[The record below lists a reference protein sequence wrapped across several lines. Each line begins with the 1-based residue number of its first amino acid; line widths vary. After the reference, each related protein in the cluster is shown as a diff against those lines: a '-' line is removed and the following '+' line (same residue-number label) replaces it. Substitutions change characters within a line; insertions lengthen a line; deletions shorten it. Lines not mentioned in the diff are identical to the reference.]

1 MITLNKVL
9 FKVILLFFVS
19 ISIGADKGIDYYNNN
34 EFKKA
39 RQYYESILIDR
50 NDDPAANFGVGAT
63 AFQQQDYEAAMKGF
77 ETALGTDNDK
87 LKSSAYYNMAN
98 ILAQNKRLEESLA
111 FFRKSLELNPND
123 LDAKINYELIKFQ
136 LQQQQQQQNQDQNQN
151 ETENNKDDEQTGDQK
166 KQDQQQDKQQQDKQQ
181 QEQNEQNDFLDEEK
195 SEQQSNQNEEQQED
209 QTQQKQDIAENEKQE
224 SQDKQ
229 NAAAILDALKKD
241 EKINKKQQMSR
252 AKKRK
257 LEKDW

>member
-1 MITLNKVL
+1 MTALNKIL
-9 FKVILLFFVS
+9 FRFCLLFFVS

-34 EFKKA
+34 EFEKA

-50 NDDPAANFGVGAT
+50 NDDPATNFGLGAT
-63 AFQQQDYEAAMKGF
+63 AFQQEDYAAAMKGF

-111 FFRKSLELNPND
+111 FFRKSLELNPSD

-151 ETENNKDDEQTGDQK
+151 ETKNNKDDEQSGDNK
-166 KQDQQQDKQQQDKQQ
+166 KQDQQKDKQQQKQ
-181 QEQNEQNDFLDEEK
+181 NAQNDSLDEEK
-195 SEQQSNQNEEQQED
+195 SEHQSNQNEEQQED
-209 QTQQKQDIAENEKQE
+209 QTQQQQDIAENEKQE

>member
-1 MITLNKVL
+1 MTALNKVL
-9 FKVILLFFVS
+9 FKFYLLFFVS
-19 ISIGADKGIDYYNNN
+19 ISIGADKGIDHYNNN
-34 EFKKA
+34 EFEKA

-50 NDDPAANFGVGAT
+50 NDDPAANFGLGAT
-63 AFQQQDYEAAMKGF
+63 AFQQQDYAAAMKGF

-98 ILAQNKRLEESLA
+98 ILAQNQRLEESLA
-111 FFRKSLELNPND
+111 FFRKSLELNPSD

-136 LQQQQQQQNQDQNQN
+136 LQQQQQQQNQDQNKNQA
-151 ETENNKDDEQTGDQK
+151 ENNKDDEQSGDQK
-166 KQDQQQDKQQQDKQQ
+166 KQDQQKDKQQ
-181 QEQNEQNDFLDEEK
+181 QEQNAQNDSSDEQE
-195 SEQQSNQNEEQQED
+195 SEQQSNQNEDQQED
-209 QTQQKQDIAENEKQE
+209 QTQQQQQDIAENEKQK

>member
-1 MITLNKVL
+1 MTALNKVL
-9 FKVILLFFVS
+9 VRFCPLFFVS

-34 EFKKA
+34 EFEKA
-39 RQYYESILIDR
+39 RQYYESVIMDR
-50 NDDPAANFGVGAT
+50 NDDPAANFGLGST
-63 AFQQQDYEAAMKGF
+63 AFQQQDYAAAMKGF
-77 ETALGTDNDK
+77 ETALGTDNNE

-98 ILAQNKRLEESLA
+98 ILAQNERLEESLA
-111 FFRKSLELNPND
+111 FFRKSLELNPSD

-136 LQQQQQQQNQDQNQN
+136 LQQQQQQQNQDQNKNQD
-151 ETENNKDDEQTGDQK
+151 ENNKDDEQTGDQK
-166 KQDQQQDKQQQDKQQ
+166 QQDKQQ
-181 QEQNEQNDFLDEEK
+181 QEQNAKNDSSDEEE
-195 SEQQSNQNEEQQED
+195 SEQQSNQNEDQQED
-209 QTQQKQDIAENEKQE
+209 QTQQQQQDIAENEKQK

>member
-1 MITLNKVL
+1 MTALNKVL
-9 FKVILLFFVS
+9 VRFCPLFFVS

-34 EFKKA
+34 EFEKA
-39 RQYYESILIDR
+39 RQYYESVIMDR
-50 NDDPAANFGVGAT
+50 NDDPAANFGLGST
-63 AFQQQDYEAAMKGF
+63 AFQQQDYAAAMKGF
-77 ETALGTDNDK
+77 ETALGTDNNE

-98 ILAQNKRLEESLA
+98 ILAQNQRLEESLA
-111 FFRKSLELNPND
+111 FFRKSLELNPSD

-136 LQQQQQQQNQDQNQN
+136 LQQQQQQNQDQNKNQD
-151 ETENNKDDEQTGDQK
+151 ENNKDDEQTGDQK
-166 KQDQQQDKQQQDKQQ
+166 QQDKQQ
-181 QEQNEQNDFLDEEK
+181 QEQNAKNDSSDEEE
-195 SEQQSNQNEEQQED
+195 SEQQSNQNEDQQED
-209 QTQQKQDIAENEKQE
+209 QSQQQQQDMAENGKQE

-252 AKKRK
+252 TKKRK

>member
-1 MITLNKVL
+1 MTALNKVL
-9 FKVILLFFVS
+9 FKFFLLFFVS
-19 ISIGADKGIDYYNNN
+19 ISIGADKGIDHYNNN
-34 EFKKA
+34 EFEKA

-50 NDDPAANFGVGAT
+50 NDDPAANFGLGST
-63 AFQQQDYEAAMKGF
+63 AFQQQDYAAAMKGF
-77 ETALGTDNDK
+77 EIALGTDNDK

-98 ILAQNKRLEESLA
+98 ILAQNQRLEESLA
-111 FFRKSLELNPND
+111 FFRKSLELNPSD
-123 LDAKINYELIKFQ
+123 LDGKINYELIKFQ
-136 LQQQQQQQNQDQNQN
+136 LQQQQNQDQNQN
-151 ETENNKDDEQTGDQK
+151 QDENNKDDEQSGDKK
-166 KQDQQQDKQQQDKQQ
+166 KQDQQKDKQQ
-181 QEQNEQNDFLDEEK
+181 QEQNAQNDSSDEQN
-195 SEQQSNQNEEQQED
+195 SEQQSNQNEDQQED
-209 QTQQKQDIAENEKQE
+209 QTQQQQQDIAENDKQE

>member
-1 MITLNKVL
+1 MTALNKVL
-9 FKVILLFFVS
+9 VRFCPLFFVS

-34 EFKKA
+34 EFEKA
-39 RQYYESILIDR
+39 RQYYESVIMDR
-50 NDDPAANFGVGAT
+50 NDDPAANFGLGST
-63 AFQQQDYEAAMKGF
+63 AFQQQDYAAAMKGF
-77 ETALGTDNDK
+77 ETALGTDNNE

-98 ILAQNKRLEESLA
+98 ILAQNQRLEESLA
-111 FFRKSLELNPND
+111 FFRKSLELNPSD

-136 LQQQQQQQNQDQNQN
+136 LQQQQQQQNQDQNKNQD
-151 ETENNKDDEQTGDQK
+151 ENNKDDEQTGDQK
-166 KQDQQQDKQQQDKQQ
+166 QQDKQQ
-181 QEQNEQNDFLDEEK
+181 QEQNAKNDSSDEEE
-195 SEQQSNQNEEQQED
+195 SEQQSNQNEDQQED
-209 QTQQKQDIAENEKQE
+209 QSQQQQQDMAENGKQE

-252 AKKRK
+252 TKKRK

>member
-1 MITLNKVL
+1 MTALNKVL
-9 FKVILLFFVS
+9 FKFCLLFFVS
-19 ISIGADKGIDYYNNN
+19 ISIGADKGIDHYNNN
-34 EFKKA
+34 EFEKA

-50 NDDPAANFGVGAT
+50 NDDPAANFGLGST
-63 AFQQQDYEAAMKGF
+63 AFQQQDYAAAMKGF

-98 ILAQNKRLEESLA
+98 ILAQNQRLEESLA
-111 FFRKSLELNPND
+111 FFRKSLELNPSD

-136 LQQQQQQQNQDQNQN
+136 LQQQQNQDQNQN
-151 ETENNKDDEQTGDQK
+151 QDENNKDDEQSGDKK
-166 KQDQQQDKQQQDKQQ
+166 KQDQQKDKQQ
-181 QEQNEQNDFLDEEK
+181 QEQNAQNDSSDEQE
-195 SEQQSNQNEEQQED
+195 SEQQSNQNEDQQED
-209 QTQQKQDIAENEKQE
+209 QTQQQQQDIAENEKQE

>member
-1 MITLNKVL
+1 MTALNKVL
-9 FKVILLFFVS
+9 FKFFLLFFVS
-19 ISIGADKGIDYYNNN
+19 ISIGADKGIDHYNNN
-34 EFKKA
+34 EFEKA

-50 NDDPAANFGVGAT
+50 NDDPAANFGLGAT
-63 AFQQQDYEAAMKGF
+63 AFQQQDYAAAMKGF

-98 ILAQNKRLEESLA
+98 ILAQNERLEESLA
-111 FFRKSLELNPND
+111 FFRKSLELNPSD

-151 ETENNKDDEQTGDQK
+151 QDENDKDDEQSGDQK
-166 KQDQQQDKQQQDKQQ
+166 KQDQQKDKQQ
-181 QEQNEQNDFLDEEK
+181 QEQNAQNDSSDEQE
-195 SEQQSNQNEEQQED
+195 SEQQSNQNEDQQED
-209 QTQQKQDIAENEKQE
+209 QTQQQQQDIAENEKQK

>member
-1 MITLNKVL
+1 MTALNKVL
-9 FKVILLFFVS
+9 FKFFLLFFVS
-19 ISIGADKGIDYYNNN
+19 ISIGADKGIDHYNNN
-34 EFKKA
+34 EFEKA

-63 AFQQQDYEAAMKGF
+63 AFQQQDYAAAMKGF

-98 ILAQNKRLEESLA
+98 ILAQNQRLEESLA
-111 FFRKSLELNPND
+111 FFRKSLELNPSD

-151 ETENNKDDEQTGDQK
+151 QDENDKDDEQSGDQK
-166 KQDQQQDKQQQDKQQ
+166 KQDQQKDKQQ
-181 QEQNEQNDFLDEEK
+181 QEQNAQNDSSDEQE
-195 SEQQSNQNEEQQED
+195 SDQPSNQNKDQQED
-209 QTQQKQDIAENEKQE
+209 QTQQKQQDIAENEKQE

>member
-1 MITLNKVL
+1 MTALNKVL
-9 FKVILLFFVS
+9 FKFFLLFFVS
-19 ISIGADKGIDYYNNN
+19 ISIGADKGIDHYNNN
-34 EFKKA
+34 EFEKA

-50 NDDPAANFGVGAT
+50 NDDPAANFGLGST
-63 AFQQQDYEAAMKGF
+63 AFQQQDYAAAMKGF

-111 FFRKSLELNPND
+111 FFRKSLELNPSD

-136 LQQQQQQQNQDQNQN
+136 LQQQQNQDQNQN
-151 ETENNKDDEQTGDQK
+151 QDENNKDDEQSGDKK
-166 KQDQQQDKQQQDKQQ
+166 KQDQQKDKQQ
-181 QEQNEQNDFLDEEK
+181 QEQNAQNDSSDEQE
-195 SEQQSNQNEEQQED
+195 SEQQSNQNEDQQED
-209 QTQQKQDIAENEKQE
+209 QTQQQQQDIAENEKQE

>member
-1 MITLNKVL
+1 MTALNKVL
-9 FKVILLFFVS
+9 FKFFLLFFVS
-19 ISIGADKGIDYYNNN
+19 ISIGADKGIDHYNNN
-34 EFKKA
+34 EFEKA

-50 NDDPAANFGVGAT
+50 NDDPAANFGLGAT
-63 AFQQQDYEAAMKGF
+63 AFQQQDYASAMKGF

-111 FFRKSLELNPND
+111 FFRKSLELNPSD

-151 ETENNKDDEQTGDQK
+151 QDENDKDDEQSGDQK
-166 KQDQQQDKQQQDKQQ
+166 KQDQQKDKQQ
-181 QEQNEQNDFLDEEK
+181 QEQNAQNDSSDEQE
-195 SEQQSNQNEEQQED
+195 SEQKSNQNEDQQED
-209 QTQQKQDIAENEKQE
+209 QTQQQQQDIAENEKQE

>member
-1 MITLNKVL
+1 MTALNKVL
-9 FKVILLFFVS
+9 VRFCPLFFVS

-34 EFKKA
+34 EFEKA
-39 RQYYESILIDR
+39 RQYYESVIMDR
-50 NDDPAANFGVGAT
+50 NDDPAANFGLGST
-63 AFQQQDYEAAMKGF
+63 AFQQQDYAAAMKGF
-77 ETALGTDNDK
+77 ETALGTDNNE

-98 ILAQNKRLEESLA
+98 ILAQNERLEESLA
-111 FFRKSLELNPND
+111 FFRKSLELNPSD

-136 LQQQQQQQNQDQNQN
+136 LQQQQQQQNQDQNKNQD
-151 ETENNKDDEQTGDQK
+151 ENNNDDEQTGDQK
-166 KQDQQQDKQQQDKQQ
+166 QQDKQQ
-181 QEQNEQNDFLDEEK
+181 QEQNAKNDSSDEEE
-195 SEQQSNQNEEQQED
+195 SEQQSNQNEDQQED
-209 QTQQKQDIAENEKQE
+209 QSQQQQQDMAENGKQE

-252 AKKRK
+252 TKKRK

>member
-1 MITLNKVL
+1 MTALNKVL
-9 FKVILLFFVS
+9 FKFCLLFFIS
-19 ISIGADKGIDYYNNN
+19 ISIGADKGIDHYNNN
-34 EFKKA
+34 EFEKA
-39 RQYYESILIDR
+39 RQYYESILIDS
-50 NDDPAANFGVGAT
+50 NDDPAANFGLGST
-63 AFQQQDYEAAMKGF
+63 AFQQQDYAAAMKGF

-111 FFRKSLELNPND
+111 FFRKSLELNPSD
-123 LDAKINYELIKFQ
+123 LDGKINYELIKFQ
-136 LQQQQQQQNQDQNQN
+136 LQQQQQNKDQNQN
-151 ETENNKDDEQTGDQK
+151 QDEKDKDDEQSGDQK
-166 KQDQQQDKQQQDKQQ
+166 KQDQQKDKQQ
-181 QEQNEQNDFLDEEK
+181 QEQNAQNDSSDEEER
-195 SEQQSNQNEEQQED
+195 EQQSNQDDDQQED
-209 QTQQKQDIAENEKQE
+209 QTQQQQDIAENEKQE

-229 NAAAILDALKKD
+229 NASAILDALKKD

>member
-1 MITLNKVL
+1 MSKVL
-9 FKVILLFFVS
+9 FKFCLLFFVS
-19 ISIGADKGIDYYNNN
+19 ISIGEDKGIDHYNNN
-34 EFKKA
+34 EFEKA

-50 NDDPAANFGVGAT
+50 NDDPAANFGLGAT
-63 AFQQQDYEAAMKGF
+63 AFQQQDYAAAMKGF

-98 ILAQNKRLEESLA
+98 ILAQNQRLEESLA
-111 FFRKSLELNPND
+111 FFRKSLELNPSD

-151 ETENNKDDEQTGDQK
+151 QDENDKDDEQSGDQK
-166 KQDQQQDKQQQDKQQ
+166 KQDQQKDKQQ
-181 QEQNEQNDFLDEEK
+181 QEQNAQNDSSDEQE
-195 SEQQSNQNEEQQED
+195 SEQQSNQNEDQQED
-209 QTQQKQDIAENEKQE
+209 QTQQQQQDIAENEKQE

>member
-1 MITLNKVL
+1 MTALNKVL
-9 FKVILLFFVS
+9 FKFFLLFFVS
-19 ISIGADKGIDYYNNN
+19 ISIGADKGIDHYNNN
-34 EFKKA
+34 EFEKA

-50 NDDPAANFGVGAT
+50 NDDPAANFGLGAT
-63 AFQQQDYEAAMKGF
+63 AFQQQDYATAMKGF

-111 FFRKSLELNPND
+111 FFRKSLELNPSD

-151 ETENNKDDEQTGDQK
+151 QDENDKDDEQSGDQK
-166 KQDQQQDKQQQDKQQ
+166 KQDQQKDKQQ
-181 QEQNEQNDFLDEEK
+181 QEQNAQNDSSDEQE
-195 SEQQSNQNEEQQED
+195 SEQKSNQNEDQQED
-209 QTQQKQDIAENEKQE
+209 QTQQQQQDIAENEKQK

>member
-1 MITLNKVL
+1 MTALNKGL
-9 FKVILLFFVS
+9 FKFCLLFFVS
-19 ISIGADKGIDYYNNN
+19 ISIGADKGIEHYNNN
-34 EFKKA
+34 EFEKA
-39 RQYYESILIDR
+39 RQYYESILMDR
-50 NDDPAANFGVGAT
+50 NDDHAANFGLGTT
-63 AFQQQDYEAAMKGF
+63 AFQQQDYAAAMKGF
-77 ETALGTDNDK
+77 ETALGTDDDK

-98 ILAQNKRLEESLA
+98 ILAQNQRLEESLA
-111 FFRKSLELNPND
+111 FFRKSLELDPSD

-136 LQQQQQQQNQDQNQN
+136 LQQQNQDQNQN
-151 ETENNKDDEQTGDQK
+151 HDENNKDGEESGGQK
-166 KQDQQQDKQQQDKQQ
+166 KQDQQKDKQQ
-181 QEQNEQNDFLDEEK
+181 QEQNAQNDSSDEQE
-195 SEQQSNQNEEQQED
+195 SEQQSNQNEDQQED
-209 QTQQKQDIAENEKQE
+209 LTQQQQQDIAENKKQE

>member
-1 MITLNKVL
+1 MPGLSKVL
-9 FKVILLFFVS
+9 FKFFLLFFVS
-19 ISIGADKGIDYYNNN
+19 ISIGADKGIDHYNNN
-34 EFKKA
+34 EFEKA

-50 NDDPAANFGVGAT
+50 NDDPAANFGLGST
-63 AFQQQDYEAAMKGF
+63 AFQQQDYAAAMKGF

-98 ILAQNKRLEESLA
+98 ILAQNQRLEESLA
-111 FFRKSLELNPND
+111 FFRKSLELNPSD

-151 ETENNKDDEQTGDQK
+151 QDENDKDDEQSGDQK
-166 KQDQQQDKQQQDKQQ
+166 KQDQQKDKQQ
-181 QEQNEQNDFLDEEK
+181 QEQNAQNDSSDEQE
-195 SEQQSNQNEEQQED
+195 SEQKSNQNEDQQEG
-209 QTQQKQDIAENEKQE
+209 QTQQKKQDIIENEKQE

>member
-1 MITLNKVL
+1 MTVLNKVL
-9 FKVILLFFVS
+9 LKCCLLLFVS
-19 ISIGADKGIDYYNNN
+19 ISISADKGIDYYNNN

-50 NDDPAANFGVGAT
+50 NDDPATNFGLGAT
-63 AFQQQDYEAAMKGF
+63 AFQQQDYAAAMKGF

-98 ILAQNKRLEESLA
+98 ILAHNQRLEESLT
-111 FFRKSLELNPND
+111 FFRKSLELNPSD

-151 ETENNKDDEQTGDQK
+151 ETENNKDDEQSGDNK
-166 KQDQQQDKQQQDKQQ
+166 KQDQQKDKQQ
-181 QEQNEQNDFLDEEK
+181 QEQNAQNDSSDEQE
-195 SEQQSNQNEEQQED
+195 SEQKSNQNEDKQED
-209 QTQQKQDIAENEKQE
+209 QNQQQQDIAENEKQE

>member
-1 MITLNKVL
+1 MIALNKVL
-9 FKVILLFFVS
+9 FKFCFLFFVS
-19 ISIGADKGIDYYNNN
+19 ISIGADKGIDHYNNN
-34 EFKKA
+34 EFEKA

-50 NDDPAANFGVGAT
+50 NDDPAANFGLGTA
-63 AFQQQDYEAAMKGF
+63 AFQQQDYAAAMKGF

-87 LKSSAYYNMAN
+87 LKSSVYYNMAN
-98 ILAQNKRLEESLA
+98 ILAQNQRLEESLA
-111 FFRKSLELNPND
+111 FFRKSLELNPGD

-136 LQQQQQQQNQDQNQN
+136 LQQQQQNQDQNQN
-151 ETENNKDDEQTGDQK
+151 QDENDKDDEQSGDQK
-166 KQDQQQDKQQQDKQQ
+166 KQDQQQDQQKQEENAQKDSSDE
-181 QEQNEQNDFLDEEK
+181 QE
-195 SEQQSNQNEEQQED
+195 SEQKSNQNEDKQED
-209 QTQQKQDIAENEKQE
+209 QNQQQQDIAENEKQE

>member
-1 MITLNKVL
+1 MTALNKVL
-9 FKVILLFFVS
+9 FKFFLLFFVS
-19 ISIGADKGIDYYNNN
+19 ISIGADKGIDHYNNN
-34 EFKKA
+34 EFEKA

-50 NDDPAANFGVGAT
+50 NDDPAANFGLGAT
-63 AFQQQDYEAAMKGF
+63 AFQQQDYAAAMKGF
-77 ETALGTDNDK
+77 ETASGTDNDK

-98 ILAQNKRLEESLA
+98 ILAQNQRLEESLA
-111 FFRKSLELNPND
+111 FFRKSLELNPSD

-151 ETENNKDDEQTGDQK
+151 QDENDKDDEQSGDQK
-166 KQDQQQDKQQQDKQQ
+166 KQDQQKDKQQ
-181 QEQNEQNDFLDEEK
+181 QEQNAQNDSSDEQN
-195 SEQQSNQNEEQQED
+195 SEQQSNQNEDQQED
-209 QTQQKQDIAENEKQE
+209 QTKQQQDIAENEKQE

>member
-1 MITLNKVL
+1 MTALNKVL
-9 FKVILLFFVS
+9 FKFFLLFFVS
-19 ISIGADKGIDYYNNN
+19 ISIGADKGIDHYNNN
-34 EFKKA
+34 EFEKA
-39 RQYYESILIDR
+39 RQYYESVIMDR
-50 NDDPAANFGVGAT
+50 NDDPAANFGLGST
-63 AFQQQDYEAAMKGF
+63 AFQQQDYAAAMKGF

-111 FFRKSLELNPND
+111 FFRKSLELNPSD

-136 LQQQQQQQNQDQNQN
+136 LQQQQNQDQNQN
-151 ETENNKDDEQTGDQK
+151 QDENDKDDEQSGDQK
-166 KQDQQQDKQQQDKQQ
+166 KQDQQKDKQQ
-181 QEQNEQNDFLDEEK
+181 QEQNAQNDSSDEQE
-195 SEQQSNQNEEQQED
+195 SEQQSNQNEDQQED
-209 QTQQKQDIAENEKQE
+209 QTQQQQDIAENEKQK

>member
-1 MITLNKVL
+1 MTALNKVL
-9 FKVILLFFVS
+9 FKFFLLFFVS
-19 ISIGADKGIDYYNNN
+19 ISIGADKGIDHYNNN
-34 EFKKA
+34 EFEKA

-50 NDDPAANFGVGAT
+50 NDDPAANFGLGST
-63 AFQQQDYEAAMKGF
+63 AFQQQDYAAAMKGF

-98 ILAQNKRLEESLA
+98 ILAQNQRLEESLA
-111 FFRKSLELNPND
+111 FFRKSLELNPSD

-151 ETENNKDDEQTGDQK
+151 QDENNKDDEQSGDQK
-166 KQDQQQDKQQQDKQQ
+166 KQDQQKDKQQ
-181 QEQNEQNDFLDEEK
+181 QEQNEQNDSSDEK
-195 SEQQSNQNEEQQED
+195 NSEQQSNQNEDQQED
-209 QTQQKQDIAENEKQE
+209 QTQQQQQDIAENEKQE

>member
-1 MITLNKVL
+1 MMTLLNKVL
-9 FKVILLFFVS
+9 FRFCPLFFISV
-19 ISIGADKGIDYYNNN
+19 SIGADKGINYYNNN
-34 EFKKA
+34 EFEKA
-39 RQYYESILIDR
+39 RQYYESVIMDR
-50 NDDPAANFGVGAT
+50 NNDPAANFGLGVT
-63 AFQQQDYEAAMKGF
+63 AFQQQDYAAAMKGF
-77 ETALGTDNDK
+77 ETALGTDNNE

-151 ETENNKDDEQTGDQK
+151 ETKNNKDDEQSGDNK
-166 KQDQQQDKQQQDKQQ
+166 KQDQQKDKQQ
-181 QEQNEQNDFLDEEK
+181 QEQNAQNDSLDEEK
-195 SEQQSNQNEEQQED
+195 SEQQSNQNEQQQED
-209 QTQQKQDIAENEKQE
+209 QTQQQQDIAENEKQE

>member
-1 MITLNKVL
+1 MTALNKVL
-9 FKVILLFFVS
+9 FKFFLLFFVS
-19 ISIGADKGIDYYNNN
+19 ISIGADKGIDHYNNN
-34 EFKKA
+34 EFEKA

-50 NDDPAANFGVGAT
+50 NDDPAANFGLGAT
-63 AFQQQDYEAAMKGF
+63 AFQQQDYAAAMKGF
-77 ETALGTDNDK
+77 ETTLGTDNDK

-98 ILAQNKRLEESLA
+98 ILAQNQRLEESLA
-111 FFRKSLELNPND
+111 FFRKSLELNPSD

-151 ETENNKDDEQTGDQK
+151 QDENDKDDEQSGDQK
-166 KQDQQQDKQQQDKQQ
+166 KQDQQKDKQQ
-181 QEQNEQNDFLDEEK
+181 QEQNAQNDSSDEQE
-195 SEQQSNQNEEQQED
+195 SEQQSNQNENQQED
-209 QTQQKQDIAENEKQE
+209 QTQQQQQDIAENEKQE

>member
-1 MITLNKVL
+1 MTALNKVL
-9 FKVILLFFVS
+9 VRFCPLFFVS
-19 ISIGADKGIDYYNNN
+19 ISIGADKGIDHYNNN
-34 EFKKA
+34 EFEKA

-50 NDDPAANFGVGAT
+50 NDDPAANFGLGST
-63 AFQQQDYEAAMKGF
+63 AFQQQDYAAAMKGF

-98 ILAQNKRLEESLA
+98 ILAQNQRLEESLA
-111 FFRKSLELNPND
+111 FFRKSLELNPSD
-123 LDAKINYELIKFQ
+123 LDGKINYELIKFQ
-136 LQQQQQQQNQDQNQN
+136 LQQQQQQQNKDQNQN
-151 ETENNKDDEQTGDQK
+151 QDENDKDDEQSGDQK
-166 KQDQQQDKQQQDKQQ
+166 KQDQQKDKQQ
-181 QEQNEQNDFLDEEK
+181 QEQNAQNDSSDEQE
-195 SEQQSNQNEEQQED
+195 SEQQSNQNDDQQED
-209 QTQQKQDIAENEKQE
+209 QTQQQQQDIAENEKQE

-229 NAAAILDALKKD
+229 NASAILDALKKD

>member
-1 MITLNKVL
+1 MTALNKVL
-9 FKVILLFFVS
+9 FKFFLLFFVS
-19 ISIGADKGIDYYNNN
+19 ISIGADKGIDHYNNN
-34 EFKKA
+34 EFEKA

-50 NDDPAANFGVGAT
+50 NDDPAANFGLGST
-63 AFQQQDYEAAMKGF
+63 AFQQQDYAAAMKGF

-111 FFRKSLELNPND
+111 FFRKSLELNPSD

-136 LQQQQQQQNQDQNQN
+136 LQQQQQQQNQDQNKNQD
-151 ETENNKDDEQTGDQK
+151 ENNKDDEQTGDQK
-166 KQDQQQDKQQQDKQQ
+166 QQDKQQ
-181 QEQNEQNDFLDEEK
+181 QEQNAKNDSSDEEE
-195 SEQQSNQNEEQQED
+195 SEQQSNQNEDQQED
-209 QTQQKQDIAENEKQE
+209 QSQQQQQDMAENGKQE

-241 EKINKKQQMSR
+241 EKINKKQQMSLT
-252 AKKRK
+252 KKRK

>member
-1 MITLNKVL
+1 MTALNKVL
-9 FKVILLFFVS
+9 FKFFLLFFVS
-19 ISIGADKGIDYYNNN
+19 ISIGADKGIDHYNNN
-34 EFKKA
+34 EFEKA

-50 NDDPAANFGVGAT
+50 NDDPAANFGLGAT
-63 AFQQQDYEAAMKGF
+63 AFQQQDYAAAMKGF
-77 ETALGTDNDK
+77 ETTLGTDNDK

-98 ILAQNKRLEESLA
+98 ILAQNQRLEESLA
-111 FFRKSLELNPND
+111 FFRKSLELNPSD

-151 ETENNKDDEQTGDQK
+151 QDENDKDDEQSGDQK
-166 KQDQQQDKQQQDKQQ
+166 KQDQQKDKQQ
-181 QEQNEQNDFLDEEK
+181 QEQNAQNNSSDEEE
-195 SEQQSNQNEEQQED
+195 SEQKSNQNENQQED
-209 QTQQKQDIAENEKQE
+209 QTQQQQQDIAENEKQE

>member
-1 MITLNKVL
+1 MTALNKVL
-9 FKVILLFFVS
+9 FKFFLLFFVS
-19 ISIGADKGIDYYNNN
+19 ISIGADKGIDHYNNN
-34 EFKKA
+34 EFEKA

-50 NDDPAANFGVGAT
+50 NDDFAANFGLGST
-63 AFQQQDYEAAMKGF
+63 AFQQQDYAAAMKGF
-77 ETALGTDNDK
+77 EIALGTDNDK

-98 ILAQNKRLEESLA
+98 ILAQNQRLEESLA
-111 FFRKSLELNPND
+111 FFRKSLELNPSD
-123 LDAKINYELIKFQ
+123 LDGKINYELIKFQ
-136 LQQQQQQQNQDQNQN
+136 LQQQQQNKDQNQN
-151 ETENNKDDEQTGDQK
+151 QDEKDKDDEQSGDQK
-166 KQDQQQDKQQQDKQQ
+166 KQDQQKDKQQ
-181 QEQNEQNDFLDEEK
+181 QEQNAQNDSSDEEER
-195 SEQQSNQNEEQQED
+195 EQQSNQDDDQQED
-209 QTQQKQDIAENEKQE
+209 QTQQQQDIAENEKQE

>member
-1 MITLNKVL
+1 MTALNKVL
-9 FKVILLFFVS
+9 FKFFLLFFVS
-19 ISIGADKGIDYYNNN
+19 ISIGADKGIDHYNNN
-34 EFKKA
+34 EFEKA

-50 NDDPAANFGVGAT
+50 NDDPAANFGLGST
-63 AFQQQDYEAAMKGF
+63 AFQQQDYAAAMKGF

-98 ILAQNKRLEESLA
+98 ILAQNQRLEESLA
-111 FFRKSLELNPND
+111 FFRKSLELNPSD

-151 ETENNKDDEQTGDQK
+151 QDENDKDDEQSGDQK
-166 KQDQQQDKQQQDKQQ
+166 KQDQQKDKQQ
-181 QEQNEQNDFLDEEK
+181 QEQNAQNDSSDDQE
-195 SEQQSNQNEEQQED
+195 SEQQSNQNEDQQED
-209 QTQQKQDIAENEKQE
+209 QTQQQQQDIAENEKQE

-229 NAAAILDALKKD
+229 NASAILDALKKD

>member
-1 MITLNKVL
+1 M
-9 FKVILLFFVS
+9 S

-34 EFKKA
+34 EFEKA
-39 RQYYESILIDR
+39 RQYYESVIMDR
-50 NDDPAANFGVGAT
+50 NNDPAANYGLGVT
-63 AFQQQDYEAAMKGF
+63 AFQQQDYAAAMKGF
-77 ETALGTDNDK
+77 ETALGTDNNE

-98 ILAQNKRLEESLA
+98 ILAHNQRLEESLT
-111 FFRKSLELNPND
+111 FFRKSLELNPSD

-136 LQQQQQQQNQDQNQN
+136 LQQQQNQDQNQN
-151 ETENNKDDEQTGDQK
+151 QDENDKDDEQSGDQK
-166 KQDQQQDKQQQDKQQ
+166 KQDQQKDEQQ
-181 QEQNEQNDFLDEEK
+181 QEQNAQNDSSDEQE
-195 SEQQSNQNEEQQED
+195 SDQPSNQNKDQQED
-209 QTQQKQDIAENEKQE
+209 QTQQKQQDIAENEKQE

-252 AKKRK
+252 VKKRK

>member
-1 MITLNKVL
+1 MTALNKVL
-9 FKVILLFFVS
+9 FKFFLLFFVS
-19 ISIGADKGIDYYNNN
+19 ISIGADKGIDHYNNN
-34 EFKKA
+34 EFEKA

-50 NDDPAANFGVGAT
+50 NDDPAANFGLGST
-63 AFQQQDYEAAMKGF
+63 AFQQQDYSTAMKGF

-98 ILAQNKRLEESLA
+98 ILAQNQRLEESLA
-111 FFRKSLELNPND
+111 FFRKSLELNPSD

-151 ETENNKDDEQTGDQK
+151 QDENDKDDEQSGDQK
-166 KQDQQQDKQQQDKQQ
+166 KQDQQKDKQQ
-181 QEQNEQNDFLDEEK
+181 QEQNAQNDSSDEQE
-195 SEQQSNQNEEQQED
+195 SEQQSNQNEDQQED
-209 QTQQKQDIAENEKQE
+209 QTQQQQDVAENEKQE

-252 AKKRK
+252 VKKRK